1 MEGNRGASRGW
12 GPPTCGKGLA
22 RFKPMFPRSLVFR
35 RTGAFAFALVLTIL
49 LWTGKWVVAA
59 ESAAREEPADVLLDG
74 HRVATIYAYRGDF
87 SPSERAAIDMKR
99 LLSYAADSKLRLDK
113 ITTSQHSNVTEI
125 LISDHLIMT
134 LTEQDAVRAHRSRS
148 DLATE
153 NARRIR
159 DAISEYRRA
168 RSWRTRLLASL
179 YSILATGAFI
189 LVVWT
194 VAKGRRQLKR
204 RISRWAV
211 AGDRSV
217 RSHRTERLSQKRIA
231 AIMLALL
238 TVLSW
243 IIFFLTFHI
252 YVTVVLG
259 FFPMTSGWA
268 AALMSWILTP
278 VTFLWTQF
286 TQILP
291 NLFFIAVVA
300 VVIFYLVK
308 LSDFFFT
315 EISEGRISLSGF
327 YPDWAGPTS
336 RLVRVLLILLGLI
349 IAYPYMPGHDSP
361 AFKALSIFAGLLFS
375 IGSSSAVANAVAG
388 TILVYMRPFQIGE
401 RVQVG
406 DTVGVRCETEYETT
420 PYMPTSPKTRAMPPA
435 IASSNKVNDVR
446 ASERS

>member
-1 MEGNRGASRGW
+1 
-12 GPPTCGKGLA
+12 
-22 RFKPMFPRSLVFR
+22 
-35 RTGAFAFALVLTIL
+35 
-49 LWTGKWVVAA
+49 
-59 ESAAREEPADVLLDG
+59 
-74 HRVATIYAYRGDF
+74 
-87 SPSERAAIDMKR
+87 
-99 LLSYAADSKLRLDK
+99 
-113 ITTSQHSNVTEI
+113 
-125 LISDHLIMT
+125 
-134 LTEQDAVRAHRSRS
+134 
-148 DLATE
+148 
-153 NARRIR
+153 
-159 DAISEYRRA
+159 
-168 RSWRTRLLASL
+168 
-179 YSILATGAFI
+179 
-189 LVVWT
+189 
-194 VAKGRRQLKR
+194 
-204 RISRWAV
+204 
-211 AGDRSV
+211 
-217 RSHRTERLSQKRIA
+217 
-231 AIMLALL
+231 MLALL